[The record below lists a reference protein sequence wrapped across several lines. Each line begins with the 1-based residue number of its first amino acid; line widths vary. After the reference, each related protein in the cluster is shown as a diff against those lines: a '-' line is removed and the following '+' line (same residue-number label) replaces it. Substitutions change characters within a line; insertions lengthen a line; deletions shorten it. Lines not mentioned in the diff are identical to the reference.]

1 MILVTAQTD
10 NGEDWDMKVLLKLAA
25 ISLLSTTGN
34 VAAQA
39 QSGASTQSS
48 AAPAPKRVNRV
59 IELLESGQPVYYT
72 GASGGFEEGLKMADT
87 EADYINYN
95 MEHGSFDVQRL
106 REFMAGLVVGGPTRT
121 GHRTVPV
128 IATIPQLGD
137 DGEAM
142 RANSWAVQQ
151 ALATGIHGILLTQ
164 VEDPEAVRL
173 FVEAARYPFAP
184 GADPAET
191 HRGSGSQSYA
201 AQVWGVEPNEYV
213 RIADTWPLNPEGEIF
228 LGLKIENPKATANVE
243 QSAAVPGVGFVE
255 WGPGD
260 QAYYLLGAPAA
271 SGGDRDDHP
280 AMVQTRAR
288 VLAAAKANNIYFLN
302 SCSVDTVI
310 EQIEDGTMICTGGDS
325 PAADIGRKHTNRPQ
339 PW

>member
-1 MILVTAQTD
+1 MKLV
-10 NGEDWDMKVLLKLAA
+10 LKLAA
-25 ISLLSTTGN
+25 VSLLCTTGY

-39 QSGASTQSS
+39 QSGASNTERTT
-48 AAPAPKRVNRV
+48 APAPKRINRV

-72 GASGGFEEGLKMADT
+72 GGSGGFEEGLALADT
-87 EADYINYN
+87 HADYINYN

-128 IATIPQLGD
+128 IATLPQLGD
-137 DGEAM
+137 DAQAM

-173 FVEAARYPFAP
+173 FVEASRYPFAP

-201 AQVWGVEPNEYV
+201 AQVWGVSPNEYV
-213 RIADTWPLNPEGEIF
+213 RMADTWPLNPNGEIF

-243 QSAAVPGVGFVE
+243 KSAAVPGVGFVE

-260 QAYYLLGAPAA
+260 QSYYLLGAPTE
-271 SGGDRDDHP
+271 GGRDNDDP
-280 AMVQTRAR
+280 RMVQTRAR
-288 VLAAAKANNIYFLN
+288 VLAAAKANKIYFLN
-302 SCSVDTVI
+302 SCNEQTVI
-310 EQIEDGTMICTGGDS
+310 EQIQDGTMICTGGDG
-325 PAADIGRKHTNRPQ
+325 PGAVVGRKYTNRPQ